1 MRYEIQVASSR
12 KLGFLGGQYTASH
25 YPEIERLINTI
36 NNVSLP
42 VAPGYA
48 KFPGHTPVW
57 NVAMDMAALTEG
69 WGSQPYIDPREK
81 RVANWKGDFEMTMN
95 DGLRVLVEIELGNA
109 ASAFRDL
116 AKFELGRKVDSFD
129 FFMLGV
135 PGPKAK
141 EDIAY
146 ATSLDEIISREEL
159 YKLFKTPRI
168 IFEMELR
175 WRLDLEETEDP
186 DYQGDGGQSIEVLID
201 ELPHTLWAQCRID
214 YSRGTSV
221 PLVRINPKANQFGLL
236 S

>member
-1 MRYEIQVASSR
+1 MRYEIEVGKPR

-25 YPEIERLINTI
+25 YPEIDGLIAAI

-57 NVAMDMAALTEG
+57 NVAMDMAASVKG

-81 RVANWKGDFEMTMN
+81 RVANWKGDFKMTMP

-146 ATSLDEIISREEL
+146 ATSMDEIISREEL
-159 YKLFKTPRI
+159 YKLFVNTPCI
-168 IFEMELR
+168 IFEMEPK
-175 WRLDLEETEDP
+175 WRLDLVKET
-186 DYQGDGGQSIEVLID
+186 GQAPEYFKGR
-201 ELPHTLWAQCRID
+201 W
-214 YSRGTSV
+214 G
-221 PLVRINPKANQFGLL
+221 ANQSKSLIEDFNLRGPLRI